1 MQKKSFFDK
10 FKRLSSPTGS
20 PQWGQAI
27 RAVILMVLAALI
39 ARFLGFDNGIGAIMF
54 ITLLATIII
63 DVQLPI
69 KNVAILAL
77 LGLLMT
83 ILAFIS
89 ASLALSNITIFIFFT
104 IIWAFFS
111 ISMYIFGNTEGY
123 LGFTFFTFY
132 FIAVIMVNNY
142 SSTLDWAIY
151 CILAYLVV
159 FILFIPKIFLENKR
173 IREMAVAGFIP
184 QNSVQ
189 NILSSRQI
197 LSGISINSQNY
208 EIFKFGSYFKG
219 FRTYCDII
227 ICRLS
232 GESQLVFMKFL
243 KSLDETSLKIA
254 QNFINK
260 KGKVDLKQ
268 FEIEFSKIKEN
279 SAGADKNNINIL
291 WDVLNDMKWILH
303 KTNEL
308 LSNKPEKTKMKI
320 FTPQRTLRDV
330 LEANFNLKNLYIRH
344 AVRFT
349 LAMTIA
355 LLVVYLTHG
364 RDAIWVTMG
373 ILIIIKPDITSTV
386 NNMVLRV
393 GFNLFAIILAI
404 ILAFIF
410 PHQILIYLAFLMLF
424 LFRAFFPNYM
434 GLSVM
439 ALTVFVVLIWPTGTV
454 FDNAIARIVDIS
466 VGAII
471 AFISAYLILP
481 SRVRINLPEQVVKT
495 IKTNKEYVNQVL
507 LPENGIYNHD
517 KAFKSF
523 KKYML
528 EENNLEAAIK
538 KIQDSFNDIDDDLY
552 IYQEIAEANKKL
564 AADLTAVAT
573 ILEKDKIIIDMSK
586 IGLEIQNALNYLI
599 KSTSEDFKP
608 KKFHLI
614 EISSN
619 KESEVYIPKNLQ
631 QYMNWIV
638 SDIQLLYND
647 VEIALEAGALQ
658 RYKKLD

>member
-10 FKRLSSPTGS
+10 FKRLSRPTGS

-39 ARFLGFDNGIGAIMF
+39 AKFLGFDNGIGAIMF

-63 DVQLPI
+63 DVPLPI
-69 KNVAILAL
+69 KKVAVLAL

-89 ASLALSNITIFIFFT
+89 ASLALSSITIFICFT
-104 IIWAFFS
+104 VIWAFFS
-111 ISMYIFGNTEGY
+111 LSMYIFGNTVGY

-132 FIAVIMVNNY
+132 FLAVITVNNH
-142 SSTLDWAIY
+142 STTLDWAIY

-159 FILFIPKIFLENKR
+159 FILFIPKIFIENKR
-173 IREMAVAGFIP
+173 VREMAVAGFIP

-189 NILSSRQI
+189 NILLARQI
-197 LSGISINSQNY
+197 LSGISIDSQNY
-208 EIFKFGSYFKG
+208 EIFKFGSYYKG
-219 FRTYCDII
+219 FRSYSDMII
-227 ICRLS
+227 YRLDDK
-232 GESQLVFMKFL
+232 SQLFFKKLL
-243 KSLDETSLKIA
+243 KSLDETSLKIT

-260 KGKVDLKQ
+260 KGKVDLKPLD
-268 FEIEFSKIKEN
+268 IDLSKIKEN
-279 SAGADKNNINIL
+279 SAVADKNNSDIL
-291 WDVLNDMKWILH
+291 MDILGDMRWILH

-330 LEANFNLKNLYIRH
+330 LEANFNLKNIYIRH
-344 AVRFT
+344 AIRFT
-349 LAMTIA
+349 LAMTVA
-355 LLVVYLTHG
+355 LAVVYFTHG

-373 ILIIIKPDITSTV
+373 VLIIIKPDITSTI
-386 NNMVLRV
+386 NNMILRV
-393 GFNLFAIILAI
+393 GFNFFAIILAI

-439 ALTVFVVLIWPTGTV
+439 ALTVFVVLIWPIGTV

-481 SRVRINLPEQVVKT
+481 SRVRINLPEQIIKT
-495 IKTNKEYVNQVL
+495 IKSNAEYANQVL
-507 LPENGIYNHD
+507 LPNNDSYNHD

-528 EENNLEAAIK
+528 EENNLEAAIR
-538 KIQDSFNDIDDDLY
+538 KIQDSFNDIDEDLA
-552 IYQEIAEANKKL
+552 IYQEIAGVNNKL

-573 ILEKDKIIIDMSK
+573 TLEKDKVDINMSK

-599 KSTSEDFKP
+599 KSTDEDFKP
-608 KKFHLI
+608 KKFHLV

-619 KESEVYIPKNLQ
+619 KDSEVHIPKTLE
-631 QYMNWIV
+631 QYLNWIV
-638 SDIQLLYND
+638 SDIQLLYNG
-647 VEIALEAGALQ
+647 VEIAFQTGALQ
-658 RYKKLD
+658 RYKKLE